1 MSLKIQNA
9 LVELLNVSAKEHNVA
24 DVRIGLGYTAVR
36 LESGQ
41 AGLAWTPPRTAG
53 CCTHLPLAGTL
64 AGRPAAELLQMLT
77 AEQPL
82 QRTLGLATANALL
95 ASGPLPETSREEVL
109 DGLKVTE
116 EDHVAMVGY
125 FGPLV
130 NRLKESGCRLD
141 IIELDSSRPG
151 VLTPEQG
158 RSVLAR
164 CSVAILTGT
173 SLVTGTCD
181 GLLDDLGQPREAVL
195 LGPSAPFCAQ
205 VFAGTRL
212 TRIAGARVLDAEGVL
227 QVVSEGGGT
236 PRLKS
241 HVSFE
246 TLLLQTALHLNIC
259 CSSN

>member
-9 LVELLNVSAKEHNVA
+9 LVELLNDKAKEHKVY
-24 DVRIGLGYTAVR
+24 DVRIGLGYTAVCLDNR
-36 LESGQ
+36 Q

-64 AGRPAAELLQMLT
+64 NGREASELLQML
-77 AEQPL
+77 ASEQPL

-95 ASGPLPETSREEVL
+95 ATGTLPETSREEVL
-109 DGLKVTE
+109 EGLKITGD
-116 EDHVAMVGY
+116 DHAAMVGY

-130 NRLKESGCRLD
+130 KRIREVGCRFD
-141 IIELDSSRPG
+141 IIELDSSKPG

-158 RSVLAR
+158 RAVLAE

-173 SLVTGTCD
+173 SLVTGTSD
-181 GLLDDLGQPREAVL
+181 GLLADLGQPREAVL
-195 LGPSAPFCAQ
+195 LGPSAPFCAE
-205 VFAGTRL
+205 VFAGTPL
-212 TRIAGARVLDAEGVL
+212 TRIAGARVLNADGVL

-246 TLLLQTALHLNIC
+246 TLVL
-259 CSSN
+259 

>member
-1 MSLKIQNA
+1 MSLNTQNT
-9 LVELLNVSAKEHNVA
+9 LVEILTGAADQARVA

-36 LESGQ
+36 LDNGH
-41 AGLAWTPPRTAG
+41 AGLAWTPPGTAG

-64 AGRPAAELLQMLT
+64 AGRPAIELLQML
-77 AEQPL
+77 AADVPL

-95 ASGPLPETSREEVL
+95 AAGPLPETSKEEVV
-109 DGLKVTE
+109 DGLRITE
-116 EDHVAMVGY
+116 SDHVAMVGY

-130 NRLKESGCRLD
+130 RRIRVIGCRFD
-141 IIELDSSRPG
+141 IIELDSSKPD

-158 RSVLAR
+158 RAVLAE
-164 CSVAILTGT
+164 CSVAIVTGT

-181 GLLDDLGQPREAVL
+181 ELLADLGQPREAVL
-195 LGPSAPFCAQ
+195 LGPSAPFCASLF
-205 VFAGTRL
+205 VGTPL
-212 TRIAGARVLDAEGVL
+212 TRVAGARVVNADGVL

-246 TLLLQTALHLNIC
+246 TLVL
-259 CSSN
+259 

>member
-9 LVELLNVSAKEHNVA
+9 LVDLLKASAHENNIA
-24 DVRIGLGYTAVR
+24 DVRIGLGYTAVC
-36 LESGQ
+36 LDNGQ

-64 AGRPAAELLQMLT
+64 AGRPASELLQML
-77 AEQPL
+77 AADVPL

-95 ASGPLPETSREEVL
+95 ATGPLPETSKEEVL
-109 DGLKVTE
+109 DGLKISE
-116 EDHVAMVGY
+116 ADHVAMVGY

-130 NRLKESGCRLD
+130 RRIREVGCRFD
-141 IIELDSSRPG
+141 IIELDSSKPG

-158 RSVLAR
+158 RSVLAE

-181 GLLDDLGQPREAVL
+181 ELLSDLGQPREAVL

-205 VFAGTRL
+205 IFAGTPL
-212 TRIAGARVLDAEGVL
+212 TRIAGARVLNANGVL

-246 TLLLQTALHLNIC
+246 TLLL
-259 CSSN
+259 

>member
-1 MSLKIQNA
+1 MSLNIQNT
-9 LVELLNVSAKEHNVA
+9 LVEILTGAANQARVV
-24 DVRIGLGYTAVR
+24 DVRIGLGYSAVR
-36 LESGQ
+36 LDNGQ
-41 AGLAWTPPRTAG
+41 AGMAWTPPHTAG

-64 AGRPAAELLQMLT
+64 AGRPAVELLQMLA

-95 ASGPLPETSREEVL
+95 AAGPLPETSREEVL
-109 DGLKVTE
+109 DGLKITGA
-116 EDHVAMVGY
+116 DHVAMVGY

-130 NRLKESGCRLD
+130 RRLKESGCRLD
-141 IIELDSSRPG
+141 IIELDSSKPE

-158 RSVLAR
+158 RSVLAQ

-181 GLLDDLGQPREAVL
+181 GLLADLGQPREAVL

-205 VFAGTRL
+205 LFAGTPL
-212 TRIAGARVLDAEGVL
+212 TRIAGARVLNADGVL

-236 PRLKS
+236 PRFKP

-246 TLLLQTALHLNIC
+246 TLLL
-259 CSSN
+259 

>member
-1 MSLKIQNA
+1 MSLNIQNT
-9 LVELLNVSAKEHNVA
+9 LVEILTGASNQARVA
-24 DVRIGLGYTAVR
+24 DVRIGLGYSAVR
-36 LESGQ
+36 LDSGQ
-41 AGLAWTPPRTAG
+41 AGMAWTPPRTAG

-64 AGRPAAELLQMLT
+64 AGRPAVELLQMLA

-95 ASGPLPETSREEVL
+95 AAGPLPQTSRKEVL
-109 DGLKVTE
+109 DGLKITE
-116 EDHVAMVGY
+116 ADHVAMVGY

-130 NRLKESGCRLD
+130 RRLKESGCQLD
-141 IIELDSSRPG
+141 IIELDSSKPG

-158 RSVLAR
+158 RSVLAQ

-181 GLLDDLGQPREAVL
+181 GLLSDLGQPREAVL
-195 LGPSAPFCAQ
+195 LGPSAPFCVQ
-205 VFAGTRL
+205 LFAGTPL
-212 TRIAGARVLDAEGVL
+212 TRIAGARVLNADGVL

-236 PRLKS
+236 SRFKP

-246 TLLLQTALHLNIC
+246 TLLL
-259 CSSN
+259 